1 VGNDNTDFKVSGT
14 TTGFSWFGAG
24 SGNSNPL
31 PVELLS
37 FTGNCSEGQTIL
49 TWQTASEFNSAYFE
63 VHKSMDGENWRVINT
78 QDAAG
83 NSTELLCYQVI
94 EESNVE
100 QNAYYRLNQVDE
112 NGEENLYDPIF
123 IGCDETTSSIKT
135 YPNPSDNSFQVV
147 INDKNLIGKA
157 TFEMVDTKGTIINSK
172 EVVISEGVNMIL
184 INQNI
189 VTGVYYIKITN
200 GVNSS
205 KVVKHVVR

>member
-1 VGNDNTDFKVSGT
+1 VGNDNSDFKVSGT

-24 SGNSNPL
+24 GGNSNPL

-83 NSTELLCYQVI
+83 NSTELLSYQVI
-94 EESNVE
+94 EESNAE

-112 NGEENLYDPIF
+112 NGEENLYDPILISCSDNEEF
-123 IGCDETTSSIKT
+123 IKT
-135 YPNPSDNSFQVV
+135 FPNPSDNSFQILVS
-147 INDKNLIGKA
+147 DKNLVGKA
-157 TFEMVDTKGTIINSK
+157 TMEMVDMKGTVVSRKEIKII
-172 EVVISEGVNMIL
+172 EGTNLIYVNENLTPGI
-184 INQNI
+184 
-189 VTGVYYIKITN
+189 YYIKITN
-200 GVNSS
+200 RFNSS
-205 KVVKHVVR
+205 KVIKHVIR

>member
-1 VGNDNTDFKVSGT
+1 
-14 TTGFSWFGAG
+14 
-24 SGNSNPL
+24 L

-83 NSTELLCYQVI
+83 NSTELLSYQVI

-112 NGEENLYDPIF
+112 NGEENLYDPILISCSDNEEF
-123 IGCDETTSSIKT
+123 IKT
-135 YPNPSDNSFQVV
+135 FPNPSDNSFQILVS
-147 INDKNLIGKA
+147 DKNLVGKA
-157 TFEMVDTKGTIINSK
+157 TMEMVDMKGVLVNSK
-172 EVVISEGVNMIL
+172 DVIISEGVNMLL
-184 INQNI
+184 INQNLEAGI
-189 VTGVYYIKITN
+189 YYIKITN
-200 GVNSS
+200 RVNTS
-205 KVVKHVVR
+205 KVVKHVIR